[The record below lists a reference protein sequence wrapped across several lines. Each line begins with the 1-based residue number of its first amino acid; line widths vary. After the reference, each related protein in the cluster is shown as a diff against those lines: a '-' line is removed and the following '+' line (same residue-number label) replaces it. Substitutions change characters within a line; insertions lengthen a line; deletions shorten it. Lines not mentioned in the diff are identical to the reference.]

1 MSQRSDL
8 IPKNRYVLG
17 YDSGHCRQMNNGG
30 TAIASAWASKE
41 EEATMKVLVGG
52 VELAEVLSLC
62 AGASR
67 REKLYCEVVGR
78 YRWCGPDL

>member
-30 TAIASAWASKE
+30 TAIASGMGE
-41 EEATMKVLVGG
+41 QGRGG
-52 VELAEVLSLC
+52 HDEGAGQRRRISGGAFALC
-62 AGASR
+62 RS
-67 REKLYCEVVGR
+67 
-78 YRWCGPDL
+78 